1 MPDETI
7 NNNVCKSHSGIITR
21 LDHMENNNKIQWKKI
36 DRIQIMLVL
45 TLVGI
50 IGNLVVLVVK

>member
-7 NNNVCKSHSGIITR
+7 NNHSKIHGEIEAR
-21 LDHMENNNKIQWKKI
+21 LDNMENNNKTQWKKI
-36 DRIQIMLVL
+36 DRIQLMLAL
-45 TLVGI
+45 TLIGI

>member
-1 MPDETI
+1 MNEI
-7 NNNVCKSHSGIITR
+7 KSNHICKAHSGMEAR
-21 LDHMENNNKIQWKKI
+21 LDHMETNNKTQWKKI

>member
-1 MPDETI
+1 MVDGII
-7 NNNVCKSHSGIITR
+7 NNHSEIHGKIETR
-21 LDHMENNNKIQWKKI
+21 LDHMENNNITQWKKI

>member
-1 MPDETI
+1 MPNETK
-7 NNNVCKSHSGIITR
+7 NNTCKAHSGIITR
-21 LDHMENNNKIQWKKI
+21 LDHMESNNKTQWKKI